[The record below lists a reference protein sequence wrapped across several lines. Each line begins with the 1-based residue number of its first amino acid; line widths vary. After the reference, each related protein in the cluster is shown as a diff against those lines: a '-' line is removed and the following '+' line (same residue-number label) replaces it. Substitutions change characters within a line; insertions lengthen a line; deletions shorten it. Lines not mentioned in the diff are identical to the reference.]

1 MTTDHASLL
10 MNRYFDNEASDDEM
24 RELFLHLSQ
33 SEESRT
39 LFAGMKR
46 VQDVLMSTHGIDVP
60 HALDEKFSSLAML
73 PAERSVLQRQFT
85 ISLPSALLSGF
96 VVCLLSFMLS
106 LMASKALF
114 TPTAGV
120 ERESALNSMYGDH
133 APVTRV
139 VR

>member
-10 MNRYFDNEASDDEM
+10 MNKYFDNETSDDEM
-24 RELFLHLSQ
+24 RELFLHLSR

-39 LFAGMKR
+39 LFAGMKQ
-46 VQDVLMSTHGIDVP
+46 VQDALMRAPGIDVP
-60 HALDEKFSSLAML
+60 RELDEKFSSLMMV
-73 PAERSVLQRQFT
+73 PAERSILQRQFT

-114 TPTAGV
+114 AQPAAV
-120 ERESALNSMYGDH
+120 ERESALNSMYENH
-133 APVTRV
+133 VPIKPM